1 MVREMNKISLYE
13 AIRRKK
19 EAEGL
24 DASPQSQPIPQQK
37 SRTEPRVHLKP
48 SPSQIKS
55 GGGNAVPPAPAAVKP
70 LVKSRVM
77 LKGQTLRMPKTPSR
91 AVLLLRE
98 ILHDKAF
105 LKRAGVVA
113 AAVVV
118 VVVGISLIAKA
129 LKATDVVIEPPQ
141 SKRFE
146 QPIDRNKV
154 VKTYTAP
161 LKTPETPVRSSK
173 PVVQKPETPPAASK
187 PVETPKPQ
195 LPAAVQN
202 QLQKKPETAKVVSS
216 GENAIVIVA
225 YTKKNDLLPV
235 QEYFKSHG
243 IATEIIQDGS
253 YYYVVTQSRFETVNK
268 PGTEGYQLKQKI
280 KQVGAN
286 YKAPAGFERFASK
299 PFQDVYGKK
308 ISK

>member
-24 DASPQSQPIPQQK
+24 DSPPQNQPIPQQK
-37 SRTEPRVHLKP
+37 LKSEPRINLKP
-48 SPSQIKS
+48 SPSQVKP
-55 GGGNAVPPAPAAVKP
+55 GGGASVPVSPAMKP
-70 LVKSRVM
+70 MTKPRVV
-77 LKGQTLRMPKTPSR
+77 LKGQTLKMPKKPSR
-91 AVLLLRE
+91 VMVVIRE
-98 ILHDKAF
+98 MLNDKAL
-105 LKRAGVVA
+105 LKWAGIGA
-113 AAVVV
+113 ATVFVI
-118 VVVGISLIAKA
+118 VVGVSLIAKA
-129 LKATDVVIEPPQ
+129 IKTTDVVIEPPK
-141 SKRFE
+141 STKFE
-146 QPIDRNKV
+146 QPIDRDRV
-154 VKTYTAP
+154 VRDYTAP
-161 LKTPETPVRSSK
+161 KKAAEPLVETPK
-173 PVVQKPETPPAASK
+173 PVASPRVEQPAAAK
-187 PVETPKPQ
+187 PVEQPKPQ

-216 GENAIVIVA
+216 GDNAIVIVA

-235 QEYFKSHG
+235 QDYFKANG

-253 YYYVVTQSRFETVNK
+253 YYYVVTQSRFDTVNK
-268 PGTEGYQLKQKI
+268 PGSEGYQLKQKI
-280 KQVGAN
+280 KQLGAN